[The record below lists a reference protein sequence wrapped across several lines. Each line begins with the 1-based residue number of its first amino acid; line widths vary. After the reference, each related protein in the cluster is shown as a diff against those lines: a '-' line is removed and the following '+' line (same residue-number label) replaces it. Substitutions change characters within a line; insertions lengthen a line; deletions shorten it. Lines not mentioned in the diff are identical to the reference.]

1 MFARKLLRPFG
12 SISTSDIKKEIRT
25 VAKLCRPG
33 LHPNIVPVL
42 SLGKLRDSSCY
53 YIDMELCALN
63 LDAYIQRKWTTR
75 VLEGLPQFV
84 KVDTLPIEHQ
94 LEQIRLI
101 LSDITNGVAFLHS
114 RKAVHRDLKP
124 ANGINPRQSI

>member
-1 MFARKLLRPFG
+1 
-12 SISTSDIKKEIRT
+12 
-25 VAKLCRPG
+25 
-33 LHPNIVPVL
+33 
-42 SLGKLRDSSCY
+42 
-53 YIDMELCALN
+53 MELCALN

-101 LSDITNGVAFLHS
+101 LSNITNGVAFLHS
-114 RKAVHRDLKP
+114 RKTVHRDLKP
-124 ANGINPRQSI
+124 ANGINPRRSI